1 MGFVLATLST
11 LPATSAH
18 ETFSPVDLSL
28 DAMSLP
34 TTSTFLLNVAY
45 VVIPQ
50 FEKTGGELF
59 RRGFYFP
66 EKDKRLLQAA

>member
-1 MGFVLATLST
+1 
-11 LPATSAH
+11 
-18 ETFSPVDLSL
+18 
-28 DAMSLP
+28 MSLP

-45 VVIPQ
+45 VPQ

-59 RRGFYFP
+59 RRGFSFP